1 MRIYDSSR
9 HGRWRRRNAR
19 LDVEIL
25 SINRIGTNRATVR
38 LRKRLTSINGV
49 QTGLFTATLLF
60 EFRPETRRSIDEVWT
75 NPFGFTVLEYSIRS
89 DRLEN

>member
-1 MRIYDSSR
+1 M
-9 HGRWRRRNAR
+9 
-19 LDVEIL
+19 DVEVL
-25 SINRIGTNRATVR
+25 SINRIGPDRVTVR
-38 LRKRLTSINGV
+38 LRKRLNSINGV

-60 EFRPETRRSIDEVWT
+60 EFRPEASRSIDQVWS